1 MKFGLGGGRI
11 LLSNAFGQLK
21 KRREVLKAEAN
32 RKKKRALFGS
42 KQECEERIERY
53 FTLYLAESGEVAD
66 IESLADYLG
75 STREEIMG
83 LMNDKRFGRALRK
96 ARNRIAKI
104 KKQLAFG
111 GKIPAA
117 VLSFDLKNNHGYRDK
132 PEDSEG
138 NSEQVIFR
146 GRTADWAK

>member
-1 MKFGLGGGRI
+1 MNLEKRKGRKGKQAVFAS
-11 LLSNAFGQLK
+11 LEDCQ
-21 KRREVLKAEAN
+21 
-32 RKKKRALFGS
+32 RKIDS
-42 KQECEERIERY
+42 Y
-53 FTLYLAESGEVAD
+53 FSRYLAESGEVAD

-75 STREEIMG
+75 ITRDEMIAM
-83 LMNDKRFGRALRK
+83 MSDKRFGQTLRL

-132 PEDSEG
+132 PEDSEAHG
-138 NSEQVIFR
+138 NSEQVVFK
-146 GRTADWAK
+146 GRTADWAQ